1 MDVAIPM
8 NPIAVPPRANG
19 AEQAQGA
26 QGAQGAAEVQAVEAP
41 TRNEAIGQIMIAIDG
56 LIGHSVT
63 GEPGARNQDVKERLR
78 SNAEMMYD
86 HPTANLKTPEAVQSW
101 AKHVFYHDAALRVMT
116 GAANNA
122 GYYAAA
128 QKAAPAV
135 DATLPESV
143 KGNLMARGTLLG
155 MVLGAA
161 DLLSGATLGKAA
173 SARIYN
179 PVAKPEMYP
188 ASVNP
193 DSGRTETKRIL
204 MGAFMNTLKVGS
216 RVVAVAGQGAS
227 ENKADGTIDRNR
239 YNEVD
244 GHMDGAGGMV
254 VGAAHELWQMGL
266 PETFYNRLFL
276 REDLNRVVDK
286 SQNSW
291 GKAAKDVVNAGI
303 DGAQEFLNKFVRNG
317 ALTGMFGAF
326 IGSVFQTNGQLD
338 KYGQQ
343 SYQDTY
349 GRPLGADRIGITNA
363 ELQRLNAGSHIT
375 GLMLTMPYVQKAI
388 DALVDKFSTF
398 MGRRAEDAAGQQA
411 NPDVEMGVDQQTAG
425 DGVEQPGGHDAIQIE
440 HGDLGIRQNVGQAGA
455 GVSQA
460 ANNASGISTIY
471 DPLRHALFKPRC
483 ASQVSLSNLSAG
495 SGASG
500 YKTAPQSPAGTPG
513 STPFSSA
520 PGSPIPSRSAS
531 PEPTR

>member
-1 MDVAIPM
+1 MDIAIPM
-8 NPIAVPPRANG
+8 NPIAVPPQAN
-19 AEQAQGA
+19 GA
-26 QGAQGAAEVQAVEAP
+26 QGAQGAGGAQAVNAGAA
-41 TRNEAIGQIMIAIDG
+41 TRNEAIGQIMIAMDK

-63 GEPGARNQDVKERLR
+63 GEPSARNRDVKERLR

-86 HPTANLKTPEAVQSW
+86 HPTANLKTPEAVHNW

-135 DATLPESV
+135 DATLPASV
-143 KGNLMARGTLLG
+143 KSNPMARGTLLG

-193 DSGRTETKRIL
+193 DSGRTETKRML
-204 MGAFMNTLKVGS
+204 MGAFLNTLKVGT
-216 RVVAVAGQGAS
+216 RVAAVAGQGAS

-239 YNEVD
+239 YNDVD
-244 GHMDGAGGMV
+244 GHLDGAGGMV

-266 PETFYNRLFL
+266 PEMFYNRLFL
-276 REDLNRVVDK
+276 REDLKNVVDK
-286 SQNSW
+286 SQDSW

-303 DGAQEFLNKFVRNG
+303 DGAKEFLDKFVRNG

-338 KYGQQ
+338 QYGRQ

-349 GRPLGADRIGITNA
+349 HQPLGADRIDITNA

-375 GLMLTMPYVQKAI
+375 GLLLTAPYVQKAI
-388 DALVDKFSTF
+388 DALVDKFSTY
-398 MGRRAEDAAGQQA
+398 MGRRAENAAGQAA
-411 NPDVEMGVDQQTAG
+411 NPNVEMGVGQPAAG
-425 DGVEQPGGHDAIQIE
+425 AGVVQPGRHDDIQIE
-440 HGDLGIRQNVGQAGA
+440 RGDLEYGQSVGQAGA
-455 GVSQA
+455 GVSQS

-471 DPLRHALFKPRC
+471 DPLRYALFKRSC
-483 ASQVSLSNLSAG
+483 ASQGSLSNLSAG

-520 PGSPIPSRSAS
+520 PGSPIPSRPAS